1 MAEVPIQVP
10 LTEPEL
16 RTIVMALKLGE
27 IRYGMLLQLAAQ
39 CVQPVL
45 EFDTIS
51 DLINSLEA
59 VLGASSGMRS
69 T

>member
-39 CVQPVL
+39 CEQPVL